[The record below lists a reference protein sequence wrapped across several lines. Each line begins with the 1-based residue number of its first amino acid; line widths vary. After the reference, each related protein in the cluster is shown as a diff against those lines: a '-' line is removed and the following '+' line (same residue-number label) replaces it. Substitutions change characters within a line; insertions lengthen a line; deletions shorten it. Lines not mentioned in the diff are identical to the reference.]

1 MSKTDAY
8 PGHVPIIA
16 PKGAL
21 DLGNSRGLQSRLAEL
36 AGETTQEA
44 ILDLSGVS
52 FIDSVGLGV
61 VLKAASRFH
70 RQAKRLFIV
79 APPGPVHRILYFAV
93 VTDRLAV
100 VESVDEA
107 LAGERVEQLL
117 EARLLIGRHEVERLA
132 DRVRHP
138 EVARRARPEAG
149 GIRIVLERRDDRV
162 AQLAQRRPLHLRQ
175 FFAHPRAPSFSPPA

>member
-1 MSKTDAY
+1 MSELDAKTG
-8 PGHVPIIA
+8 PVPTVA

-44 ILDLSGVS
+44 ILDLSGVT

-70 RQAKRLFIV
+70 RQAKRLLIV
-79 APPGPVHRILYFAV
+79 APPGPVHRILDFAG

-100 VESVDEA
+100 VET
-107 LAGERVEQLL
+107 VE
-117 EARLLIGRHEVERLA
+117 EARAVIRH
-132 DRVRHP
+132 
-138 EVARRARPEAG
+138 G
-149 GIRIVLERRDDRV
+149 
-162 AQLAQRRPLHLRQ
+162 
-175 FFAHPRAPSFSPPA
+175 

>member
-1 MSKTDAY
+1 MTDLQAITE
-8 PGHVPIIA
+8 PVPVVA

-21 DLGNSRGLQSRLAEL
+21 DLATSRGLQTRLAEL

-70 RQAKRLFIV
+70 RQAKRLLIV
-79 APPGPVHRILYFAV
+79 APEGPVHRILDFAG

-100 VESVDEA
+100 VDSMN
-107 LAGERVEQLL
+107 
-117 EARLLIGRHEVERLA
+117 EARAVIRH
-132 DRVRHP
+132 
-138 EVARRARPEAG
+138 G
-149 GIRIVLERRDDRV
+149 
-162 AQLAQRRPLHLRQ
+162 
-175 FFAHPRAPSFSPPA
+175 

>member
-1 MSKTDAY
+1 MNKLDAVI
-8 PGHVPIIA
+8 GHVPTVA

-21 DLGNSRGLQSRLAEL
+21 DLGTSRELQSRLAEL
-36 AGETTQEA
+36 AGEHGHEA

-79 APPGPVHRILYFAV
+79 APPGPVHRILEFAGV
-93 VTDRLAV
+93 SDRLAV

-107 LAGERVEQLL
+107 RAV
-117 EARLLIGRHEVERLA
+117 IRH
-132 DRVRHP
+132 
-138 EVARRARPEAG
+138 G
-149 GIRIVLERRDDRV
+149 
-162 AQLAQRRPLHLRQ
+162 
-175 FFAHPRAPSFSPPA
+175 

>member
-1 MSKTDAY
+1 MTKTDAQS
-8 PGHVPIIA
+8 GHVPIVA

-36 AGETTQEA
+36 AGETNREA

-79 APPGPVHRILYFAV
+79 APAGPVHRILDFAG

-100 VESVDEA
+100 VETVEEAHSV
-107 LAGERVEQLL
+107 
-117 EARLLIGRHEVERLA
+117 IRH
-132 DRVRHP
+132 
-138 EVARRARPEAG
+138 G
-149 GIRIVLERRDDRV
+149 
-162 AQLAQRRPLHLRQ
+162 
-175 FFAHPRAPSFSPPA
+175 